1 MTVEGVNNPILVKV
15 IVQVCFTTGMT
26 TNLKYRNKLEN
37 VQRDKKIQIKRLV
50 LFRLDIIIYNYFM
63 Y

>member
-1 MTVEGVNNPILVKV
+1 
-15 IVQVCFTTGMT
+15 MT